1 MRHLIAL
8 GLCLCVVGSA
18 AAQTE
23 VIIRRPGEKDQ
34 VIRLDSAQTRE
45 ALAKARV
52 ELRKATTAVGQ
63 RVELL
68 NKQITHEQGLL
79 QKHQE
84 QGVLLKLQ
92 EQGAMQKQLLSDRM
106 AELPARITTLAQK
119 NTELATR
126 GMIEPLIA
134 SIQERLRQPRM
145 GIMVDTRSRDTDKWG
160 AYVTS
165 VTPGGPAD
173 KAGILSGDIIM
184 RIAGKSVAGNS
195 TNGRDNDDSG
205 PGVRLINIVS
215 QLEPGKAVDVELRR
229 GTQNRNVKVTP
240 VEDDSPAIARM
251 MTDRAPWSG
260 SFSYSLPSRELSG
273 RLATPDGMTLES
285 PSMSIFSNGTPGS
298 FFYSWGSNGLFAN
311 LELVSLNEK
320 LGSYFGT
327 TEGVLVVSTEAR
339 RSSQDAVV
347 MPAMPRDVVIR
358 TQGDSTVA
366 RAPRAGSYIV
376 RGGRADTVYA
386 DMHRTAMN
394 IGVEPG
400 DVIVSVDGRKVT
412 TPSQLMR
419 VVATYDRGE
428 EFKLQIMSLK
438 RAETLTVLMP

>member
-1 MRHLIAL
+1 MRHLIAI
-8 GLCLCVVGSA
+8 GLCLCVAGTA

-34 VIRLDSAQTRE
+34 VIRLDSEQTKE
-45 ALAKARV
+45 AMARARV
-52 ELRKATTAVGQ
+52 ELRKVTTAVEQ
-63 RVELL
+63 HAQVL
-68 NKQITHEQGLL
+68 NKQLM
-79 QKHQE
+79 QE
-84 QGVLLKLQ
+84 QGVLQ
-92 EQGAMQKQLLSDRM
+92 SQQLMHQRL
-106 AELPARITTLAQK
+106 AELPAKIATLAQK

-126 GMIEPLIA
+126 SMIEPMIA
-134 SIQERLRQPRM
+134 SIREHLRQPRM

-184 RIAGKSVAGNS
+184 RIAGKSLTEHAAKS
-195 TNGRDNDDSG
+195 DSDDESS

-215 QLEPGKAVDVELRR
+215 QLQPGKPVDIELRR

-240 VEDDSPAIARM
+240 IEEDSPALARL
-251 MTDRAPWSG
+251 MTDRSPRTG
-260 SFSYSLPSRELSG
+260 SFSYTLPSREFSG
-273 RLATPDGMTLES
+273 RLATPEAMTMEA
-285 PSMSIFSNGTPGS
+285 PSMNLFSGAGS
-298 FFYSWGSNGLFAN
+298 FMYSFGSNGLFAN

-327 TEGVLVVSTEAR
+327 TEGVLVVSTDAHRPFE
-339 RSSQDAVV
+339 DAVA
-347 MPAMPRDVVIR
+347 MSAMPRDVVIR
-358 TQGDSTVA
+358 TRGDSTVA
-366 RAPRAGSYIV
+366 SPPRARVTV
-376 RGGRADTVYA
+376 RGGDVRGDTVVYI
-386 DMHRTAMN
+386 DGTPRPGSLRRTAIN

-419 VVATYDRGE
+419 IVGTYDRGE
-428 EFKLQIMSLK
+428 EFKLQIMRQK
-438 RAETLTVLMP
+438 HAETLNVKMP

>member
-8 GLCLCVVGSA
+8 GLCLCVVGTA

-34 VIRLDSAQTRE
+34 VIRLDTEQTKEAMARAQ
-45 ALAKARV
+45 V
-52 ELRKATTAVGQ
+52 ELRKVTTAVQ
-63 RVELL
+63 QHAQAL
-68 NKQITHEQGLL
+68 NKQLM
-79 QKHQE
+79 QE
-84 QGVLLKLQ
+84 QGVLQ
-92 EQGAMQKQLLSDRM
+92 SQQLMHQRL
-106 AELPARITTLAQK
+106 AELPAKIATLAQK
-119 NTELATR
+119 NTEVATR
-126 GMIEPLIA
+126 NMIEPMIA
-134 SIQERLRQPRM
+134 SIREHFRQPRM

-184 RIAGKSVAGNS
+184 RIAGKSLTEHPVKSDG
-195 TNGRDNDDSG
+195 DDESS

-215 QLEPGKAVDVELRR
+215 QLQPGKAVDVELRR

-240 VEDDSPAIARM
+240 IEDDSPAMARL

-260 SFSYSLPSRELSG
+260 SFSYTLPSRELSG
-273 RLATPDGMTLES
+273 RLATPEAMTLEA

-298 FFYSWGSNGLFAN
+298 FMYSWGSNGLFAN

-339 RSSQDAVV
+339 RPFEDAVA
-347 MPAMPRDVVIR
+347 MPAMPRDVVLR
-358 TQGDSTVA
+358 KQGDSTVTKS
-366 RAPRAGSYIV
+366 PRTRVISRDGS
-376 RGGRADTVYA
+376 DTTYRIEAFRRQPV
-386 DMHRTAMN
+386 N
-394 IGVEPG
+394 IGLEPG

-419 VVATYDRGE
+419 IVATYDRGE
-428 EFKLQIMSLK
+428 EFKLQIMRQK
-438 RAETLTVLMP
+438 RAESLSVKMP

>member
-45 ALAKARV
+45 ALAKARA

-68 NKQITHEQGLL
+68 NKQITQEQGLL

-84 QGVLLKLQ
+84 QGVL
-92 EQGAMQKQLLSDRM
+92 QKQLLTERM
-106 AELPARITTLAQK
+106 AELPSRIATLAQK

-126 GMIEPLIA
+126 GMMIEPLIA
-134 SIQERLRQPRM
+134 SIRERLRQPRM

-173 KAGILSGDIIM
+173 RAGILSGDIIM
-184 RIAGKSVAGNS
+184 RIAGKSLTERSAKNVS
-195 TNGRDNDDSG
+195 DDESS

-215 QLEPGKAVDVELRR
+215 QLEPGKPVEVELRR

-240 VEDDSPAIARM
+240 IEDDSPAIASVMR
-251 MTDRAPWSG
+251 DRTPWTG
-260 SFSYSLPSRELSG
+260 SFSYTLPGHELSG
-273 RLATPDGMTLES
+273 RVATPEAMTMEA
-285 PSMSIFSNGTPGS
+285 PSVNLFSGAGS
-298 FFYSWGSNGLFAN
+298 FMYSWGSNGLFAN

-320 LGSYFGT
+320 LCSYFGT

-339 RSSQDAVV
+339 RPFEDGVV
-347 MPAMPRDVVIR
+347 MQATPRDVVIR
-358 TQGDSTVA
+358 TQGDSTVTRPSRGRVTVRGSD
-366 RAPRAGSYIV
+366 RADTTYTVDGTARAGSL
-376 RGGRADTVYA
+376 R
-386 DMHRTAMN
+386 RTQIN

-428 EFKLQIMSLK
+428 EFKLQIMRQK
-438 RAETLTVLMP
+438 RAETLTVKMP

>member
-45 ALAKARV
+45 ALAKARA

-68 NKQITHEQGLL
+68 NKQITQEQGLL

-84 QGVLLKLQ
+84 QGVL
-92 EQGAMQKQLLSDRM
+92 QKQLLTERM
-106 AELPARITTLAQK
+106 AELPSRIATLAQK

-126 GMIEPLIA
+126 GMMIEPLIA
-134 SIQERLRQPRM
+134 SIRERLRQPRM

-173 KAGILSGDIIM
+173 RAGILSGDIIM
-184 RIAGKSVAGNS
+184 RIAGKSLTERSAKNVS
-195 TNGRDNDDSG
+195 DDESS

-215 QLEPGKAVDVELRR
+215 QLEPGKPVEVELRR

-240 VEDDSPAIARM
+240 IEDDSPAIASVMR
-251 MTDRAPWSG
+251 DRTPWTG
-260 SFSYSLPSRELSG
+260 SFSYTLPGHELSG
-273 RLATPDGMTLES
+273 RVATPEAMTMEA
-285 PSMSIFSNGTPGS
+285 PSVNLFSGAGS
-298 FFYSWGSNGLFAN
+298 FMYSWGSNGLFAN

-339 RSSQDAVV
+339 RPFEDGVV
-347 MPAMPRDVVIR
+347 MQATPRDVVIR
-358 TQGDSTVA
+358 TQGDSTVTRPSRGRVTVRGSD
-366 RAPRAGSYIV
+366 RADTTYTVDGTARAGSL
-376 RGGRADTVYA
+376 R
-386 DMHRTAMN
+386 RTQIN

-428 EFKLQIMSLK
+428 EFKLQIMRQK
-438 RAETLTVLMP
+438 RAETLTVKMP

>member
-8 GLCLCVVGSA
+8 GLCLCVVGTA

-34 VIRLDSAQTRE
+34 VIRLDSAQAKE
-45 ALAKARV
+45 ALARAKV

-68 NKQITHEQGLL
+68 NKQMM
-79 QKHQE
+79 QE
-84 QGVLLKLQ
+84 QGVLQNQQL
-92 EQGAMQKQLLSDRM
+92 MKQRM
-106 AELPARITTLAQK
+106 AELPAKIATLAQR
-119 NTELATR
+119 NTDLATR

-134 SIQERLRQPRM
+134 SMRERLRQPRL
-145 GIMVDTRSRDTDKWG
+145 GIMVDPRARDTDKWG

-165 VTPGGPAD
+165 VTPGSPAD

-195 TNGRDNDDSG
+195 AKGSDNDDSG
-205 PGVRLINIVS
+205 PGLRLINIVS
-215 QLEPGKAVDVELRR
+215 QLEPGKPVDVELRR

-240 VEDDSPAIARM
+240 IEDDSPAIASVMR
-251 MTDRAPWSG
+251 DRTPWTG
-260 SFSYSLPSRELSG
+260 SFSYTLPGHELSG
-273 RLATPDGMTLES
+273 RVATPEAMTMEA
-285 PSMSIFSNGTPGS
+285 PSMNLFSGAGS
-298 FFYSWGSNGLFAN
+298 FMYSWGSNGLFAN

-339 RSSQDAVV
+339 RPFEDAVV
-347 MPAMPRDVVIR
+347 MPAMPRDVVMR
-358 TQGDSTVA
+358 TQGDSTFTKV
-366 RAPRAGSYIV
+366 PRTRVTV
-376 RGGRADTVYA
+376 RGSNRSDTTYFVDGESRALRHAPV
-386 DMHRTAMN
+386 N

-428 EFKLQIMSLK
+428 EFKLQIMRQK
-438 RAETLTVLMP
+438 RAETLTVKMP